1 MAGVPSPP
9 PGGYIEP
16 YAPPPGRGAYGTY
29 PPTQRFEPFGGLATA
44 AAALLGVMA
53 VLALLCL
60 GAHLNRVGLING
72 SSAMAA

>member
-29 PPTQRFEPFGGLATA
+29 LPTQRFEPFGGLATA
-44 AAALLGVMA
+44 AAVMVQTLSRRQTA
-53 VLALLCL
+53 
-60 GAHLNRVGLING
+60 R
-72 SSAMAA
+72 AMALATVLVAWRSA